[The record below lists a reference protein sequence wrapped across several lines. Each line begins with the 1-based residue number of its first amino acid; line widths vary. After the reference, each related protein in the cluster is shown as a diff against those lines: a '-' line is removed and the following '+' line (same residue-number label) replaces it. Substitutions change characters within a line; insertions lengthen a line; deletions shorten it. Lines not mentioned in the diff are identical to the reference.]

1 MYVKKNGAKEL
12 NDYAQKEDMMAVKFP
27 VRWYHMFD
35 DASFILEKKEK
46 NTIPRND
53 DCMCE

>member
-12 NDYAQKEDMMAVKFP
+12 KDYAKKEYIMVMKFS
-27 VRWYHMFD
+27 VRCYPMSD

-46 NTIPRND
+46 KYHPKK
-53 DCMCE
+53 

>member
-12 NDYAQKEDMMAVKFP
+12 SDYAKKEDIMVTKFS
-27 VRWYHMFD
+27 VRCYHVLD

-46 NTIPRND
+46 KYHPKK
-53 DCMCE
+53 